1 MKSNPL
7 ILFVLLW
14 PLTILADTELM
25 IDQPVPGVES
35 GSYKIDILSNYGA
48 YMDAQGR
55 MITDIYEGSEA
66 YLAISVKNVNN
77 SPVLGVNPT
86 FSITGTSQIME
97 SSPGAPLQG
106 TDESGIMEFGI
117 VAGVKG
123 LDKLTVNYG
132 KNSTE
137 LYFNI
142 ISLDFEN
149 FPSLPELESGLSW
162 NELMGANLDYQEDNL
177 RVTFTSSVL
186 KLAGT
191 TVDIAGFM
199 LPLDADTKQRNFL
212 LVSSPP
218 SCFFHFPGGAAGVV
232 EVISP
237 EGVEATW
244 SPITV
249 TGELVLLENSETGII
264 YQLNNAKEV
273 VD

>member
-1 MKSNPL
+1 MNSNL
-7 ILFVLLW
+7 LTLFVLLS
-14 PLTILADTELM
+14 PLILLAETQQA
-25 IDQPVPGVES
+25 IDQPVPAVES
-35 GSYKIDILSNYGA
+35 NLYKIEILLNSGT
-48 YMDAQGR
+48 YMDAEGR
-55 MITDIYEGSEA
+55 TVTDIYEGSDA
-66 YLAISVKNVNN
+66 FLAISVKNENDN
-77 SPVLGVNPT
+77 PVLGVNPT

-97 SSPGAPLQG
+97 SSPGAPLKG

-123 LDKLTVNYG
+123 LDQLTVSYG
-132 KNSTE
+132 KNTTA

-162 NELMGANLDYQEDNL
+162 NELMSANLDYQDDGL
-177 RVTFTSSVL
+177 RATFSPSIL

-218 SCFFHFPGGAAGVV
+218 SCFYHFPGGAAGVV

-249 TGELVLLENSETGII
+249 TGELVLLENSETGVI
-264 YQLNNAKEV
+264 YQLKNSKEV
-273 VD
+273 VE